1 MNIKSTVLATAI
13 TTVMGATAIEAQAGL
28 SLFSANW
35 SGLFTILNSSGTGL
49 QNSSYPYYGDPTW
62 GYGFRTQVSGTMSF
76 CVQSSGCR
84 YHGLPVLAAGEI
96 SATVETFDF
105 FGGGPAVA
113 TTITMQVID
122 PVNSLVQVNMGFNWG
137 GSNGIPVS
145 LILDARGF
153 FGAISGGFST
163 STVIDQATVA
173 GYGALPASNGM
184 NKGKFPVG
192 PVPMATT
199 TLDTQLISTASA
211 ACAADVANG
220 DANGN
225 CLGLNP
231 SSELGVIA
239 GDDGIG
245 GSPMIDGP
253 FAGFSAN
260 FDITAI
266 HITNVPVPAA
276 VWLFGSGL
284 VGLAGIARRN
294 VIGRHKTRRRR

>member
-1 MNIKSTVLATAI
+1 MSMNIKKTLLATAV
-13 TTVMGATAIEAQAGL
+13 TTAMGATAIEAQADHI
-28 SLFSANW
+28 FSADW

-49 QNSSYPYYGDPTW
+49 QNSSYPYYGDTTW

-76 CVQSSGCR
+76 DL
-84 YHGLPVLAAGEI
+84 GLGYG
-96 SATVETFDF
+96 SATVNSFDF
-105 FGGGPAVA
+105 FAGGPAQA

-137 GSNGIPVS
+137 SGGIPVS

-153 FGAISGGFST
+153 FGAISGGFAT
-163 STVIDQATVA
+163 SDTIDQATVA

-184 NKGKFPVG
+184 NKNKFPVG

-245 GSPMIDGP
+245 GSPMISIP
-253 FAGFSAN
+253 FAGFNAN

-266 HITNVPVPAA
+266 HINAVTSEVPVPAA

-284 VGLAGIARRN
+284 IGL
-294 VIGRHKTRRRR
+294 IGVAKRKRA

>member
-1 MNIKSTVLATAI
+1 MNIKKTLLATAV
-13 TTVMGATAIEAQAGL
+13 TTAMGATAIEAQAEHP
-28 SLFSANW
+28 SDFSADW
-35 SGLFTILNSSGTGL
+35 SGLFTLLNSSGTGL
-49 QNSSYPYYGDPTW
+49 QNVSYPYYGDPTW
-62 GYGFRTQVSGTMSF
+62 GYGFRTQVSGTMTFDLFAGAGSF
-76 CVQSSGCR
+76 
-84 YHGLPVLAAGEI
+84 
-96 SATVETFDF
+96 TVNSFDF
-105 FGGGPAVA
+105 FPGPGGPAVA
-113 TTITMQVID
+113 TAISMQVID
-122 PVNSLVQVNMGFNWG
+122 PVLEIGTGNLIPENGLVQVNMGFNWG

-153 FGAISGGFST
+153 FGAISAGSITT

-220 DANGN
+220 VANGN

-253 FAGFSAN
+253 FASSGFNAN
-260 FDITAI
+260 FDITAV
-266 HITNVPVPAA
+266 HVGSATLFPVPAA

-284 VGLAGIARRN
+284 IGL
-294 VIGRHKTRRRR
+294 IGVAKRKRA

>member
-1 MNIKSTVLATAI
+1 MSMNIKKTLLATAV
-13 TTVMGATAIEAQAGL
+13 TTAMGATAIEAQAGHPT
-28 SLFSANW
+28 FFFADW
-35 SGLFTILNSSGTGL
+35 SGLFTILNPDGVGL
-49 QNSSYPYYGDPTW
+49 QNVSYPYYGDPTW
-62 GYGFRTQVSGTMSF
+62 GYGFRTQVSGTMTF
-76 CVQSSGCR
+76 DLVAGSG
-84 YHGLPVLAAGEI
+84 
-96 SATVETFDF
+96 SATVGTFDF

-113 TTITMQVID
+113 TAITMQVID
-122 PVNSLVQVNMGFNWG
+122 PNNGLVQANMGFNWG

-153 FGAISGGFST
+153 FGAISPGYAS
-163 STVIDQATVA
+163 SMVIDQNTFA

-199 TLDTQLISTASA
+199 SLDTTLISSA
-211 ACAADVANG
+211 PVACA
-220 DANGN
+220 DAYAAGVPDGS

-253 FAGFSAN
+253 FAGFNAN

-266 HITNVPVPAA
+266 HIASIPVPAA

-284 VGLAGIARRN
+284 VGLAGLARR
-294 VIGRHKTRRRR
+294 KK

>member
-1 MNIKSTVLATAI
+1 MSMNIKKTLLATAV
-13 TTVMGATAIEAQAGL
+13 TTAMGATAIEAQAAPIL
-28 SLFSANW
+28 SADW

-62 GYGFRTQVSGTMSF
+62 GYGFRTQVSGTMTF
-76 CVQSSGCR
+76 DLATGSG
-84 YHGLPVLAAGEI
+84 
-96 SATVETFDF
+96 SATVNSFDF
-105 FGGGPAVA
+105 FAGGPATVA
-113 TTITMQVID
+113 GISMQIID
-122 PVNSLVQVNMGFNWG
+122 PVNGLVQANMGFYWHDN
-137 GSNGIPVS
+137 GSIPVS

-153 FGAISGGFST
+153 FGAISGGYAT
-163 STVIDQATVA
+163 STVVDQATVA

-184 NKGKFPVG
+184 NKNKFPVG

-199 TLDTQLISTASA
+199 TLDTQLISTAPA

-220 DANGN
+220 DANGH

-245 GSPMIDGP
+245 GSPMISIP
-253 FAGFSAN
+253 FAGFNAN

-266 HITNVPVPAA
+266 HINAVTSEVPVPAA

>member
-1 MNIKSTVLATAI
+1 
-13 TTVMGATAIEAQAGL
+13 
-28 SLFSANW
+28 
-35 SGLFTILNSSGTGL
+35 
-49 QNSSYPYYGDPTW
+49 
-62 GYGFRTQVSGTMSF
+62 
-76 CVQSSGCR
+76 
-84 YHGLPVLAAGEI
+84 
-96 SATVETFDF
+96 
-105 FGGGPAVA
+105 
-113 TTITMQVID
+113 MQVID
-122 PVNSLVQVNMGFNWG
+122 PVNGLVQANMGFNWG

-153 FGAISGGFST
+153 FGAISVGFAT
-163 STVIDQATVA
+163 SDIIDQATVA
-173 GYGALPASNGM
+173 GYGALPASNSNGS
-184 NKGKFPVG
+184 KGKFPVA

-199 TLDTQLISTASA
+199 SLDTQLISTASA

-220 DANGN
+220 DANGH

-253 FAGFSAN
+253 FAGFNAN

-284 VGLAGIARRN
+284 VGLAGIAS
-294 VIGRHKTRRRR
+294 RRRQR